1 LRGIN
6 GKELGPHHIRGGP
19 LILAVDIIALK
30 ISPATLTEVA
40 WITMVCL
47 GFPKPI

>member
-6 GKELGPHHIRGGP
+6 GKELGSRHIRGGP
-19 LILAVDIIALK
+19 LILAVGIIALK

-40 WITMVCL
+40 WTTVVCL